1 MGQLDS
7 DRRTLTLHE
16 GDQRLEAFD
25 LGIVPDAEVMLIDD
39 SDFLDACRLD
49 KDQAKTAE
57 RVAAEMHDVKCA
69 AGISG
74 VAAIMD
80 HRRHDEAVL
89 QRKTANRKRL
99 EQHWPC
105 RLPAID

>member
-1 MGQLDS
+1 MGKLDTN
-7 DRRTLTLHE
+7 RRALTLHE
-16 GDQRLEAFD
+16 GDQRLETFG
-25 LGIVPDAEVMLIDD
+25 LRLVPDAEVMLVDD
-39 SDFLDACRLD
+39 SNFLDACRLD
-49 KDQAKTAE
+49 KDQPETAE
-57 RVAAEMHDVKCA
+57 RIAAEMHDVKCA

-74 VAAIMD
+74 IAAIVD

-89 QRKTANRKRL
+89 QRETPNRKRL